1 MMSAQGHWK
10 IQEVMLQR
18 VADALGPDLLLE
30 VAFVGGCT
38 TGLLI
43 TDAVSREAVRFT
55 DDVDLIVHVL
65 GLGSWYRLQQQL
77 AGKGFRSSPEDD
89 VICRTRLRDGNASD
103 LIVDF
108 MPDDAGILGFSNR
121 WYADALRVANDHAL
135 PSGTVIRVVA
145 PAYFLGTKLEA
156 FRGRG
161 NNDPLASR
169 DIEDILNV
177 VDGRATLGDEVRQ
190 APDALRADIATGIGE
205 LLRHRDFEYAVQAT
219 ARNNRQREELIF
231 ARLDALA
238 AFNR

>member
-1 MMSAQGHWK
+1 MAAQGHWDL
-10 IQEVMLQR
+10 QQYMLQR
-18 VADALGPDLLLE
+18 VADALGPDLLQE

-55 DDVDLIVHVL
+55 DDVDLIVHVI
-65 GLGSWYRLQQQL
+65 GLGNWYQLQQVL
-77 AGKGFRSSPEDD
+77 AGKGFRTSPEDD

-108 MPDDAGILGFSNR
+108 MPDDAAILGFSNR
-121 WYADALRVANDHAL
+121 WYADALREANDHSL
-135 PSGTVIRVVA
+135 LSGTVIRVVA

-169 DIEDILNV
+169 DTEDILNV
-177 VDGRATLGDEVRQ
+177 VDGRASLGDEVAR
-190 APDALRADIATGIGE
+190 APEDLRADIAAGIAQ
-205 LLRHRDFEYAVQAT
+205 LLQHRDFDYAVQAA

-231 ARLDALA
+231 ARLDSLA

>member
-1 MMSAQGHWK
+1 MSV
-10 IQEVMLQR
+10 QEDWRLQQAMLQR
-18 VADALGPDLLLE
+18 VADALGPDLLPE

-43 TDAVSREAVRFT
+43 TDEVSRESVRFT
-55 DDVDLIVHVL
+55 DDVDLIVHVISL
-65 GLGSWYRLQQQL
+65 GKWYHLQQVL
-77 AGKGFRSSPEDD
+77 AGKGFRSSPEDE
-89 VICRTRLRDGNASD
+89 VICRTRLRDGAGDD

-121 WYADALRVANDHAL
+121 WYADALREADHHTL
-135 PSGTVIRVVA
+135 PAGTEIRVVA

-156 FRGRG
+156 YRGRG

-177 VDGRATLGDEVRQ
+177 VDGRASLGEEVGR
-190 APDALRADIATGIGE
+190 APAALRADIAAGIGE
-205 LLRHRDFEYAVQAT
+205 LLRHRDFEYAVQTT

-231 ARLDALA
+231 ARLDTLA
-238 AFNR
+238 AFNG

>member
-1 MMSAQGHWK
+1 MSAQRHWK

-18 VADALGPDLLLE
+18 VADALGGDLLPE

-43 TDAVSREAVRFT
+43 TDDISLEAVRFT
-55 DDVDLIVHVL
+55 DDVDLIVHVM
-65 GLGSWYRLQQQL
+65 GLGNWYQLQQIL
-77 AGKGFRSSPEDD
+77 AGKGFCSSPEDE

-103 LIVDF
+103 LTVDF

-121 WYADALRVANDHAL
+121 WYADALREADDHSL

-156 FRGRG
+156 YRGRG

-177 VDGRATLGDEVRQ
+177 VDGRASLCGEVAQ
-190 APDALRADIATGIGE
+190 ASDALRADIAAGVGA
-205 LLRHRDFEYAVQAT
+205 LLRHRDFDYAVQAT

-231 ARLDALA
+231 GRLDALA
-238 AFNR
+238 ALNG

>member
-1 MMSAQGHWK
+1 MAAGYWPLQMA
-10 IQEVMLQR
+10 MLHR
-18 VADALGPDLLLE
+18 VALALGPELAQE

-38 TGLLI
+38 VGLML
-43 TDAVSREAVRFT
+43 TDPVAREDVRFT
-55 DDVDLIVHVL
+55 DDVDVIVHVL
-65 GLGSWYRLQQQL
+65 GPGRWYQL
-77 AGKGFRSSPEDD
+77 EQALAARGFHSSPMDD
-89 VICRTRLRDGNASD
+89 VICRKRLRDHQGSD

-108 MPDDAGILGFSNR
+108 MPDDPAILGFGNR
-121 WYADALRVANDHAL
+121 WYADALRHAEDRGL
-135 PSGTVIRVVA
+135 EAGVSIRVVT
-145 PAYFLGTKLEA
+145 PPYFLGTKLEA

-238 AFNR
+238 ASNR

>member
-1 MMSAQGHWK
+1 MSAQGHWK

-18 VADALGPDLLLE
+18 VADALGPDLLQQ

-43 TDAVSREAVRFT
+43 TDDVSRDAVRFT

-77 AGKGFRSSPEDD
+77 VGKGFRSSPEDD
-89 VICRTRLRDGNASD
+89 VICRTRLRDGNATD

-108 MPDDAGILGFSNR
+108 MPDDASILGFTNR
-121 WYADALRVANDHAL
+121 WYGDALREAGNHAL
-135 PSGTVIRVVA
+135 PGGTIIRVVA

-177 VDGRATLGDEVRQ
+177 VDGRASLGDEVVQ
-190 APDALRADIATGIGE
+190 APDGLRADIAAGITQ
-205 LLRHRDFEYAVQAT
+205 LLRHRDFDYAVQAA

-231 ARLDALA
+231 QRLESIAE
-238 AFNR
+238 FNE

>member
-1 MMSAQGHWK
+1 MAAQGHWK

-18 VADALGPDLLLE
+18 VADALGPGLLRE

-43 TDAVSREAVRFT
+43 TDAISREAVRFT
-55 DDVDLIVHVL
+55 DDVDLIVHVV
-65 GLGSWYRLQQQL
+65 GPGNWYLLQQQL
-77 AGKGFRSSPEDD
+77 SQKGFRSSPEDE
-89 VICRTRLRDGNASD
+89 VICRTRLRDGGASD

-108 MPDDAGILGFSNR
+108 MPDDATILGFSNR
-121 WYADALRVANDHAL
+121 WYADALREADDHAL

-145 PAYFLGTKLEA
+145 PAWFLGTKLEA

-177 VDGRATLGDEVRQ
+177 VDGRASLGREVGH
-190 APDALRADIATGIGE
+190 APAALRADIAAGLGA
-205 LLRHRDFEYAVQAT
+205 LLRHRDFEYAVQAA

-231 ARLDALA
+231 QRLESIA
-238 AFNR
+238 AFNE

>member
-1 MMSAQGHWK
+1 
-10 IQEVMLQR
+10 MLQR
-18 VADALGPDLLLE
+18 VADALGTALLRD

-55 DDVDLIVHVL
+55 DDVDLIVHVM
-65 GLGSWYRLQQQL
+65 GLGSWYQLQQDL
-77 AGKGFRSSPEDD
+77 ATKGFRSSPEDE
-89 VICRTRLRDGNASD
+89 VICRTRLRDGGATD

-108 MPDDAGILGFSNR
+108 MPVDAKILGFSNR
-121 WYADALRVANDHAL
+121 WYVDALREAGDHVL
-135 PSGTVIRVVA
+135 PSGTVIRVVT

-177 VDGRATLGDEVRQ
+177 VDGRASLAEEVRN
-190 APDALRADIATGIGE
+190 APDDLRGDIAAGLAE
-205 LLRHRDFEYAVQAT
+205 LLRHRDFDYAVQAT
-219 ARNNRQREELIF
+219 ARNSQQREDLIF
-231 ARLDALA
+231 KRLETIT